1 MEVALGRQSV
11 DIGLCF
17 HHADNRA
24 TSKLYLFFKSESLL
38 VNLSN
43 AAVRCCYPETRPKT
57 TYHLVDTSVE
67 DFMHWSS
74 PFVAS
79 CVYEYFEDVT
89 RA

>member
-1 MEVALGRQSV
+1 MEVTLGRQGV

-17 HHADNRA
+17 HHADDRA
-24 TSKLYLFFKSESLL
+24 TSKLYLLLKSESFL
-38 VNLSN
+38 VDLSD
-43 AAVRCCYPETRPKT
+43 ATVRCGHPEARPKT
-57 TYHLVDTSVE
+57 TYHLVDASLK